1 VLVLDLH
8 KVVVVLVVVDLLL
21 EQQVGLTPEVVVEE
35 DHGLDLDQLVEMV
48 VVDLLWFG
56 I

>member
-8 KVVVVLVVVDLLL
+8 KVVVVLVLVDPLL
-21 EQQVGLTPEVVVEE
+21 EQQALLIPEVVVVE
-35 DHGLDLDQLVEMV
+35 DHILDPDQLVEMV

>member
-1 VLVLDLH
+1 MA
-8 KVVVVLVVVDLLL
+8 VVVLVAVDLLL
-21 EQQVGLTPEVVVEE
+21 ECQALLTPEVVVEE
-35 DHGLDLDQLVEMV
+35 DHILETDPLAEQV